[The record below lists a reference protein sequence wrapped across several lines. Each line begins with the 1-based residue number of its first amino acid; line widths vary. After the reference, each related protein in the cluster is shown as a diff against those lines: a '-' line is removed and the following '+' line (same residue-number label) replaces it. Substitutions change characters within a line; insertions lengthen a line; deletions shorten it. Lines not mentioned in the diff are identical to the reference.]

1 MSFSN
6 VLRNHI
12 LIASDYVAIF
22 FLISNVLIDKK
33 PCVITL
39 KAEEF
44 CLKWNL
50 PAGHS
55 SDSHFNCI
63 KNKLGHDTDDYS
75 FSSAFASLQLDK
87 QCFVAVIL
95 VPDPKLSGVA
105 SSFLVS
111 LLTVHW
117 TNI

>member
-1 MSFSN
+1 M
-6 VLRNHI
+6 I
-12 LIASDYVAIF
+12 I
-22 FLISNVLIDKK
+22 
-33 PCVITL
+33 L

-44 CLKWNL
+44 SLERNL

-87 QCFVAVIL
+87 QCFGSVLL
-95 VPDPKLSGVA
+95 VPDSKLSGVA
-105 SSFLVS
+105 SQFLVS
-111 LLTVHW
+111 SLTVH
-117 TNI
+117 